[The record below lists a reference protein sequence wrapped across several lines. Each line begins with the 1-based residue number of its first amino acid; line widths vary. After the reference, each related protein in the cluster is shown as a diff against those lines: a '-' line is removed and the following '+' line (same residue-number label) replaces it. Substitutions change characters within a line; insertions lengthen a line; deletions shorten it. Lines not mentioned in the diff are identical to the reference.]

1 MNAHSH
7 VRTPPASSSLTR
19 GELLALTVPGAL
31 LLWLVVTR
39 TLASYVGTVDP
50 ETALFLQP
58 SEPNALVVHAEAE
71 LLRLLGVSTSAGP
84 VDSEPPDVVDGEGVF
99 DNRLGS
105 ISRLA
110 KQALTYGFKANKS
123 GSISEEQPVR
133 GPALTDTQL
142 EPIRQFVIRSLQ
154 SRPLNADAMSLIAR
168 LADARGQTGQTA
180 QFMETALRL
189 SVRESYA
196 AYWLFEKRL
205 NDGDVAGALKYA
217 DILLR
222 TRATSMPFVAPKLA
236 KLAQSSE
243 NRAHLTALLATDPP
257 WRKTFLVRLMALITD
272 ARTPLFQYLELK
284 NAGAPPTT
292 AELAIYLNFLAG
304 KKFHDLA
311 YYTWLQFQPPEMLG
325 KLRPV
330 KNGSFEQAPDGGPFD
345 WTITSRSG
353 VRSTIAPHPT
363 KPGQSVLAIQ
373 FRANRAYEPS
383 VRQTLMLA
391 PGSYQLTGH
400 FSSSLLGPRGLVW
413 RVGCLSGTTLTT
425 TDVMRG
431 ATPGWT
437 PFSATFEVPQEDCR
451 VQYLSVAL
459 DDSRATERFM
469 SGAIRF
475 DDLSIERNRSAALG
489 QP

>member
-1 MNAHSH
+1 MTAQPH
-7 VRTPPASSSLTR
+7 VRTPLASSSLTR
-19 GELLALTVPGAL
+19 GELLALTVPGVV

-50 ETALFLQP
+50 EAALFLQP

-71 LLRLLGVSTSAGP
+71 LLRLLGVSTSGGP
-84 VDSEPPDVVDGEGVF
+84 ADSDPVDVVDGEGF
-99 DNRLGS
+99 SENRLGS

-110 KQALTYGFKANKS
+110 KQALTHGFEANKS
-123 GSISEEQPVR
+123 GSAGEEQRVR

-142 EPIRQFVIRSLQ
+142 APIRQFAIRSLQ
-154 SRPLNADAMSLIAR
+154 SRPVNADAMSLMAR

-180 QFMETALRL
+180 QLMETALRL

-205 NDGDVAGALKYA
+205 SAGDIAGALKYA

-222 TRATSMPFVAPKLA
+222 TRATSMGFVAPKLA

-243 NRAHLTALLATDPP
+243 NRAQLTALLATDPP

-272 ARTPLFQYLELK
+272 ARTPLFQFLELK
-284 NAGAPPTT
+284 KTGAPPTH

-311 YYTWLQFQPPEMLG
+311 YYTWLQFQPTEMLG
-325 KLRPV
+325 KLKPV

-353 VRSTIAPHPT
+353 VRASITPHPT
-363 KPGQSVLAIQ
+363 KPGLNVLAIQ

-383 VRQTLMLA
+383 VRQTLLLP
-391 PGSYQLTGH
+391 PGSYQLTGQ
-400 FSSSLLGPRGLVW
+400 FASSLLGPRGLVW
-413 RVGCLSGTTLTT
+413 RVTCLNGTTLTT

-431 ATPGWT
+431 AAPGWN
-437 PFSATFEVPQEDCR
+437 PFSANFVVPQKDCR
-451 VQYLSVAL
+451 VQHLSVAL
-459 DDSRATERFM
+459 DDSRATERFI